1 MTKCTNF
8 YKKNGHFYLDEIEKM
23 GEKIGVRISKKLVDD
38 HPAEEII
45 KEAKKNDLIVI
56 GSKGSTA
63 LERIFLGSVTENV
76 AHHASCPVMIV
87 R

>member
-1 MTKCTNF
+1 MVK
-8 YKKNGHFYLDEIEKM
+8 KM
-23 GEKIGVRISKKLVDD
+23 GVKIPKKLVDD

-45 KEAKKNDLIVI
+45 KEAEKNDLIVI

-63 LERIFLGSVTENV
+63 LERMFVGSVIENV
-76 AHHASCPVMIV
+76 AHHASCLVMIV